1 MGSFLIIGFIFAVA
15 FGLVRD
21 KAYVPLHTSIFFII
35 HVVVK
40 GGIFDFIGCI
50 RTKNWM
56 VLCELQQGWFYFF
69 ANVQDLH
76 VIFQCYEDIFVGVN
90 PNVCSFGIKKTF

>member
-50 RTKNWM
+50 RT
-56 VLCELQQGWFYFF
+56 L
-69 ANVQDLH
+69 A
-76 VIFQCYEDIFVGVN
+76 
-90 PNVCSFGIKKTF
+90 